1 MNVRQSLILITSLL
15 LVTSLSGCSSFGL
28 FSRDE
33 VKPVEVMVKAEE
45 RTPLNIAM
53 PDPIKAEKFVWVV
66 VTRENFEEQIAKIE
80 AAGQNPV
87 LFSITTDDYQT
98 LSLTVSQMRIL
109 IAQQREIILKYKEY
123 YEPTKENVE

>member
-1 MNVRQSLILITSLL
+1 
-15 LVTSLSGCSSFGL
+15 
-28 FSRDE
+28 
-33 VKPVEVMVKAEE
+33 MVKAEE

-66 VTRENFEEQIAKIE
+66 ITRENFEEQIAKIE